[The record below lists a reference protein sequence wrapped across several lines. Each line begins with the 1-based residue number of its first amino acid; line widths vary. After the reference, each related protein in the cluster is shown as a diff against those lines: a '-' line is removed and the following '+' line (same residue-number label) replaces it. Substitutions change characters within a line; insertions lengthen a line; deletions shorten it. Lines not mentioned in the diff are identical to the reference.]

1 MFIKYSISKID
12 HVFKDYTDFTKF
24 VKSAG
29 LSDKK
34 YQNRIFKKVLDEVFK
49 EGADLGYKATV
60 GLELGESG
68 FVDTKTSLIMTLFR
82 AWMQAE
88 NAGGV
93 ISR

>member
-1 MFIKYSISKID
+1 MEKVLKIKSN
-12 HVFKDYTDFTKF
+12 
-24 VKSAG
+24 
-29 LSDKK
+29 LDKL
-34 YQNRIFKKVLDEVFK
+34 NSNALDNWTSLESNVKKVLDEVFK